1 MLVDKTIKFSFAEFA
16 QKKSLVPSGEKLFC
30 FPPQAWP
37 PWRQLKTNNFVSC
50 QECFKCLCYLNH
62 EEYTLHQIILWGWLR
77 TQFSH
82 LFKVITTLDL
92 NWTYY
97 AVLSVQILA
106 YLILRPHILSYWLL
120 VCLSPSQI
128 SYEIKKD
135 GQFSLPSSFYGL
147 YVNRCITWHLGH
159 LLVNVSDAII
169 YWSSVGQVLMVV
181 SSQPVQSIGW

>member
-82 LFKVITTLDL
+82 LVKVITTLDL
-92 NWTYY
+92 NWTYFTSPHPI
-97 AVLSVQILA
+97 VLAPSLPFPFANLIWNKERWSVFTSMFLLWTVCQPMYHLTSRSPVGQRI
-106 YLILRPHILSYWLL
+106 RRHNLL
-120 VCLSPSQI
+120 VEC
-128 SYEIKKD
+128 
-135 GQFSLPSSFYGL
+135 
-147 YVNRCITWHLGH
+147 
-159 LLVNVSDAII
+159 
-169 YWSSVGQVLMVV
+169 WSSIDGGQ
-181 SSQPVQSIGW
+181 